1 MNESIIHSY
10 VGHVRDLY
18 PRQQTAY
25 VILVKLESH
34 FFNAHQISIY
44 FTVALILVQFN
55 GAPLLA
61 PTAII

>member
-1 MNESIIHSY
+1 MNERIIHSDI
-10 VGHVRDLY
+10 GHIYDLY

-25 VILVKLESH
+25 VMLAKSRS
-34 FFNAHQISIY
+34 HQISIY
-44 FTVALILVQFN
+44 FTVALTLVQFN